1 MASDIEVYSGHDF
14 GEKMSFTV
22 GISYMTGM
30 MRLYYKHQCLGFG
43 KVHLKEDLRI
53 LACQKSYY

>member
-30 MRLYYKHQCLGFG
+30 IRHYHKHQ
-43 KVHLKEDLRI
+43 
-53 LACQKSYY
+53 